1 MGLYGNLADVFSR
14 FEDSVFQDRCLK
26 NDPCASSNPDT
37 NLMGRPCE
45 LNENLDQVT
54 LLVSHPCSA
63 SVAISKFILTFRESK
78 KR

>member
-1 MGLYGNLADVFSR
+1 
-14 FEDSVFQDRCLK
+14 
-26 NDPCASSNPDT
+26 
-37 NLMGRPCE
+37 MGRPCE